1 MKLLIK
7 KIFNNNLTS
16 NLRNL
21 TNIRPVHMNIENISA
36 ASVSDAFLWRT
47 DNGFKTKFKF
57 SDILN
62 NFFKIKDSWVEIE
75 FYTKNNELIKIEK
88 ILGLNYSNEL
98 NITKDYLNNLEDYG
112 VFYIYH
118 YTNQKFPEENIISNR
133 CYIGYSKDSNLHS
146 FVHGNTL
153 AKIKSINDKLEIK
166 KDIVK
171 ISPIKNQYYKLQKFF
186 DKFDKNE
193 LFFSNPTSKKIYFS
207 IDNKDYTLNK
217 WCSLILEIKEKKI
230 IEIKSNC
237 LFLRPLIFSY
247 FDNYIDVHHG

>member
-98 NITKDYLNNLEDYG
+98 NITKDYLNNL
-112 VFYIYH
+112 
-118 YTNQKFPEENIISNR
+118 
-133 CYIGYSKDSNLHS
+133 
-146 FVHGNTL
+146 
-153 AKIKSINDKLEIK
+153 
-166 KDIVK
+166 
-171 ISPIKNQYYKLQKFF
+171 
-186 DKFDKNE
+186 
-193 LFFSNPTSKKIYFS
+193 
-207 IDNKDYTLNK
+207 
-217 WCSLILEIKEKKI
+217 
-230 IEIKSNC
+230 
-237 LFLRPLIFSY
+237 
-247 FDNYIDVHHG
+247 